1 MGNEH
6 NPRKGAEFEKRCLAF
21 FEETGVE
28 LQRPFSLPVGVNG
41 YKKGHKF
48 DLGSEES
55 NIVVEC
61 KCHTWTNGNNA
72 PSAKMS
78 TWNEAMYYFQVCP
91 PGYRKIFCVL
101 KSVKDGQ
108 TLSEYYIR
116 RHKELI
122 PDDVEI
128 WEYDADLQKA
138 KVVFGSP
145 NYPNKQ
151 IKKSNE
157 LKPNNSESSEQR
169 QINRNGQRDLGRS
182 DSPLKGTDH
191 CQYVHIMQCT
201 KCGNVYGANGSD
213 VFQRKCPQC
222 QSGRPGLQLNT

>member
-6 NPRKGAEFEKRCLAF
+6 NPRRGADFEKNCLAF
-21 FEETGVE
+21 FADIGIE
-28 LQRPFSLPVGVNG
+28 LQRPFSIPVGVNG

-48 DLGSEES
+48 DLGSEQS

-78 TWNEAMYYFQVCP
+78 TWNEAMYYFQICP

-101 KSVKDGQ
+101 KSIREGQ

-128 WEYDADLQKA
+128 WEYDIEMKKA
-138 KVVFGSP
+138 ESVYNSTRSP
-145 NYPNKQ
+145 NTQVKEDYELRSNKP
-151 IKKSNE
+151 KSIE
-157 LKPNNSESSEQR
+157 R
-169 QINRNGQRDLGRS
+169 GRINRNGQRNLGRFE
-182 DSPLKGTDH
+182 PLQKGTDH
-191 CQYVHIMQCT
+191 CQYIYIMQCT
-201 KCGNVYGANGSD
+201 KCGNIYGANGSD

-222 QSGRPGLQLNT
+222 QNGCPGLLLNT